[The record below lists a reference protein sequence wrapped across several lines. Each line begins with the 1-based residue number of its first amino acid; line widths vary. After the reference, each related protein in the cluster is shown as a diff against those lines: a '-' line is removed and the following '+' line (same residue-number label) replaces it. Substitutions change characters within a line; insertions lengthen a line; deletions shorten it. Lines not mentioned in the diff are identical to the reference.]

1 MIRKMTDK
9 EEHNDSSSEIKKE
22 VCAKGDGN
30 EGYSSNKTENQI
42 TVEE

>member
-1 MIRKMTDK
+1 MADK
-9 EEHNDSSSEIKKE
+9 EEHNDSSSEIKQE

-30 EGYSSNKTENQI
+30 EGYSSNKIENQI